1 MALALGSN
9 RVAFKAPAAQATRR
23 VARAPLRVQ
32 AAAVAAEVPGECNY
46 MYSAQSGPQQDCTS
60 LHGAAFSFPSSQL
73 VSHINS
79 SQRVLC
85 AYCY

>member
-32 AAAVAAEVPGECNY
+32 AAAVASEVPGEYN
-46 MYSAQSGPQQDCTS
+46 SALAAQFRTDDATS
-60 LHGAAFSFPSSQL
+60 SKASANITRAS
-73 VSHINS
+73 
-79 SQRVLC
+79 
-85 AYCY
+85 